1 MGLRAGY
8 PPRTET
14 KHSSICVSNIFVFF
28 AMPKDRYVNATHSL
42 VKFIGF
48 DKFWCQNRLCTYDSD
63 TNTPPNIK
71 LDERVR
77 VVSA

>member
-1 MGLRAGY
+1 
-8 PPRTET
+8 
-14 KHSSICVSNIFVFF
+14 
-28 AMPKDRYVNATHSL
+28 MPKDRYVNATHSL
-42 VKFIGF
+42 VKFLGF
-48 DKFWCQNRLCTYDSD
+48 DKFWCQNRVCTCDSD

>member
-1 MGLRAGY
+1 MFVRFCSKHDGPEGGI
-8 PPRTET
+8 PP
-14 KHSSICVSNIFVFF
+14 IFF

-48 DKFWCQNRLCTYDSD
+48 DKFWCQNRVCTYDSD